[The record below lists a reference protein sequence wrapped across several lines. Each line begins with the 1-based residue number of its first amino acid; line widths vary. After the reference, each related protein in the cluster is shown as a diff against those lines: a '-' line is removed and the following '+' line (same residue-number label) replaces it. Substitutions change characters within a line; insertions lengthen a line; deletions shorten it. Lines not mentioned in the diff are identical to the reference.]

1 MTLVKVEDPPTPSQ
15 DPAVEVRAPLCALP
29 PLTPMQQED
38 IEDRRLRRWLIKT
51 GAAVGLFCV
60 VVVVTAASVVG
71 VKSGQIAG
79 DGVIGKLIDFAQE
92 FVPIINLVVGT
103 GQ

>member
-15 DPAVEVRAPLCALP
+15 DPGVEVRAPLCALP
-29 PLTPMQQED
+29 PLTPYQQED
-38 IEDRRLRRWLIKT
+38 IEDRRLRRWLIKA
-51 GAAVGLFCV
+51 GFYVGSFCV
-60 VVVVTAASVVG
+60 VVVVTAAAVLG
-71 VKSGQIAG
+71 VKTGQIAS

-92 FVPIINLVVGT
+92 FVPIINLVIGT